1 MRHWSWL
8 RGEVMAWAAQDL
20 PPRSPASSISISRAV
35 RIISGGAY
43 LAMHITMRVR
53 QPVLRICFCVI
64 ALAVTDRPSL
74 PAAAGSP
81 IRTGLWVTQ
90 KLPPDSKTFNEFES
104 QLRANHNLSG
114 VCLHIPWDQVEREPG
129 KPDFSAI
136 DKTVAV
142 FRSVGMKYQLCLKP
156 GAYAPAFVYAEGA
169 QAFETRVTN
178 PHRSEE

>member
-1 MRHWSWL
+1 
-8 RGEVMAWAAQDL
+8 
-20 PPRSPASSISISRAV
+20 
-35 RIISGGAY
+35 
-43 LAMHITMRVR
+43 MRVR
-53 QPVLRICFCVI
+53 QPVLPICFCVI

-178 PHRSEE
+178 PHRANVGDAVRIPVP